1 MLKTAYPGSILVCQG
16 FSRLT
21 AFYSPLLL
29 SQSLSLWLE
38 VTVSSLAHRFL
49 NFNTLFK
56 NFSSASPHLCSEE
69 LHWHTESPS
78 LASLE
83 RSTKPPVSAMH
94 WAAPSLDNPRQCTEK
109 HWAAL
114 SLDNPRQCTE
124 KHWAALSN
132 VPIVLSLRCHSHC
145 HRTFHRLVSATI
157 CEMFQFTST
166 VATGTLPYC
175 TSLLNT
181 LMLLPVYKDLDLTV
195 LPPDLSHRL
204 RSQLLEAR
212 AVSDFLFHGNWLV
225 RSLQVNWLIND
236 LTGGSLNHPT
246 IS

>member
-1 MLKTAYPGSILVCQG
+1 M
-16 FSRLT
+16 
-21 AFYSPLLL
+21 
-29 SQSLSLWLE
+29 
-38 VTVSSLAHRFL
+38 
-49 NFNTLFK
+49 
-56 NFSSASPHLCSEE
+56 
-69 LHWHTESPS
+69 
-78 LASLE
+78 
-83 RSTKPPVSAMH
+83 
-94 WAAPSLDNPRQCTEK
+94 

-204 RSQLLEAR
+204 RSQLLDARSLTSCFTATDLSEAFK
-212 AVSDFLFHGNWLV
+212 STESSMTWQGDPSIIQLFHSKKSWPYSKLPK
-225 RSLQVNWLIND
+225 LLYIC
-236 LTGGSLNHPT
+236 
-246 IS
+246 ISTSPPPNPSTTCRPSKSKRCSHFLRVWVYHYISVYLFWPSRCYWVKSRPIFVKYLA

>member
-38 VTVSSLAHRFL
+38 VTVSSLAHWFL

-69 LHWHTESPS
+69 LHWRTGSPS

-83 RSTKPPVSAMH
+83 RSTNPPVSAMH
-94 WAAPSLDNPRQCTEK
+94 WAA
-109 HWAAL
+109 L
-114 SLDNPRQCTE
+114 SLNNPRQCTE

-132 VPIVLSLRCHSHC
+132 VPIVLSLRCHSRC
-145 HRTFHRLVSATI
+145 HRTFHRLVRATI

-181 LMLLPVYKDLDLTV
+181 LMLLPVYEDLDLTV

-204 RSQLLEAR
+204 QSQLLDARSLTSCFTATDLSEAFK
-212 AVSDFLFHGNWLV
+212 STESSMTWQGNPSIIQLFHRKNL
-225 RSLQVNWLIND
+225 D
-236 LTGGSLNHPT
+236 LTVGCQNSSARP
-246 IS
+246 